1 MNIPYKYIAL
11 LVITSLVAIFV
22 YQAYWLVSLY
32 HSQKREMEQKI
43 SDAMGISNYG
53 EVGLRIKEMRADTAG
68 MHGEIGISA
77 GYVNKSSAVSTN
89 IDVKSGEGDNKIIS
103 KRTIVMH
110 HPSSAI
116 NASLN
121 MKSGKNNT
129 VIEGETEVT
138 FDTAGQ
144 ERKADKAGE
153 EVKNQQ
159 EDMFESADMARFTQI
174 LQQGLHTALDQL
186 KPINFDAYDSLL
198 HKNLLKW
205 GIDVPYRLDRVLLKM
220 KNDSVVASID
230 TLETRTR
237 GGYVETEDAQTFCYA
252 YDAKDYYEYRLQ
264 TGALS
269 VVVLRQMTGILATSL
284 FIIVV
289 LAVAFWY
296 LILIIRRQKTMEEMT
311 ADFTNNM
318 THELKTPIA
327 VAYSANDALLNF
339 HGVEDTEKRDR
350 YLRICREQLLR
361 LSGLVEQILSMSMK
375 RRKSFRLN
383 REEIA
388 VKPLLD
394 SLAEQHRLK
403 ADRPVNISISVEPK
417 DLNIVA
423 DRTHIGQM
431 VSNLIDNAVKY
442 SPGQADVRIRARALT
457 APRQVE
463 ISMEDSGIGIAPDK
477 LPFVFDKFYR
487 VADGLRHDVKG
498 YGLGLYYVRTMAEQ
512 HDGTVTAASRPGQ
525 GSTFTITI

>member
-11 LVITSLVAIFV
+11 LVITSLVAIFA
-22 YQAYWLVSLY
+22 YQTYWLVSLY
-32 HSQKREMEQKI
+32 HSQKRDMEQKI
-43 SDAMGISNYG
+43 SDAMGISDYG
-53 EVGLRIKEMRADTAG
+53 EVGLRIKGMRADTAG
-68 MHGEIGISA
+68 VHGEIGISA

-89 IDVKSGEGDNKIIS
+89 IDVKSGEGDNKVIS

-110 HPSSAI
+110 HPSSSAGS
-116 NASLN
+116 SLN
-121 MKSGKNNT
+121 MRQGKGNT
-129 VIEGETEVT
+129 VIEGETT
-138 FDTAGQ
+138 FTPDTATQ
-144 ERKADKAGE
+144 EQSADKAG
-153 EVKNQQ
+153 KKKWSQQ
-159 EDMFESADMARFTQI
+159 KDMFESDDMSRFTQI
-174 LQQGLHTALDQL
+174 LQQGLHTGLDGL
-186 KPINFDAYDSLL
+186 KPINFAVYDSLL
-198 HKNLLKW
+198 HRNLLRW
-205 GIDVPYRLDRVLLKM
+205 GIDVPYRLDRVLVKM
-220 KNDSVVASID
+220 ENDSVVASVD
-230 TLETRTR
+230 TLDTRTR
-237 GGYVETEDAQTFCYA
+237 GGYVPSADALTFSYA
-252 YDAKDYYEYRLQ
+252 YDARDYYEYRLQ
-264 TGALS
+264 TGPLS

-284 FIIVV
+284 FIIAV

-296 LILIIRRQKTMEEMT
+296 LILIIRRQKTLEEMT

-339 HGVEDTEKRDR
+339 HGADDTEKRDR

-361 LSGLVEQILSMSMK
+361 LSGLVEQILSMSME
-375 RRKSFRLN
+375 RRKSFRLS

-388 VKPLLD
+388 VGPLLD

-403 ADRPVNISISVEPK
+403 ADRPVSISISVEPEG
-417 DLNIVA
+417 LSIVA

-457 APRQVE
+457 ASRQVE
-463 ISMEDSGIGIAPDK
+463 ISVEDSGMGIAPDK

-498 YGLGLYYVRTMAEQ
+498 YGLGLYYVRTMAAQ
-512 HDGTVTAASRPGQ
+512 HGGTVTAESQPGR
-525 GSTFTITI
+525 GSTFTITL